1 MKNEKIK
8 NDRENF
14 EHNEVNEKINENVN
28 ENNEHTTVNVEHIE
42 QTPSITLVSDKG
54 EN

>member
-8 NDRENF
+8 NDCENI
-14 EHNEVNEKINENVN
+14 ERDEVIEKINENVN
-28 ENNEHTTVNVEHIE
+28 ENNEHTTVNVEHTE
-42 QTPSITLVSDKG
+42 QTTTIALVPDKG